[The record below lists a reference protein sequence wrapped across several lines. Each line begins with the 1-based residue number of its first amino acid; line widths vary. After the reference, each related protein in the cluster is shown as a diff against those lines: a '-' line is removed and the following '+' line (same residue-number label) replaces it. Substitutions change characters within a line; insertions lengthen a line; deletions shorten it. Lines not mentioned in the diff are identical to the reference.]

1 MVSLMSWWD
10 RLVLDVRHSLRVLRK
25 APAFTTIAILS
36 LALGIGANTAIFSIV
51 YAVMLKTLPVE
62 DPQRLVQLSIGERQ
76 TIVTN
81 PIWEALRDREQVFDG
96 AFAYGSARFDL
107 SSGGEKQPVSGL
119 YVSGDFFK
127 ALGVPAF
134 AGRTLTREDDKRGGG
149 THGTV
154 AVLSHAFWKARYQ
167 GSANAIGSSLRLDGH
182 IFTIVGVT
190 PPEFF
195 GVTSG
200 STFDVAVPIATQDI
214 IRGKDSMLD
223 RRSTWWLRVVGRLK
237 PGESLE
243 HAQAGLR
250 AIQPQVREATVP
262 PHYTAGEREGYLAGP
277 AATSAFTLLP
287 ASTGPSSVR
296 TRYSTALLT
305 LTGAVALVLLI
316 ACANLANLLLARASA
331 RRKEFA
337 VRLALGASRARLVRQ
352 LLTESLL
359 LAIAGAALG
368 LLFAQWASRL
378 IVSQMSSARAPI
390 FLDLSIDRTVL
401 GFTIAAAALTTL
413 IFGLAPAFRSTN
425 LSANALLRGSG
436 RSIAA
441 GWRGFGIEKLLVVI
455 QIAFS
460 LVLIFGAA
468 LFVRSF
474 NALSTLDPGFDRHQ
488 VLIVGLDARRANFPE
503 EQRPAEFARLLEG
516 MRAVPGVKSAAALAM
531 TSIDGGAW
539 TSRAFVRDYQ
549 AASDQDRR
557 IYMNRVS
564 PDYFATMGAMLR
576 GGRDFNEHDTLNAPQ
591 VAIVNEAFARKFMRG
606 GNPIGQSFLVPGDNN
621 EDERRTLQIVGM
633 VKDMKYVNLRAEVPE
648 TVFVPMAQEAKPG
661 NYPNFAVRGT
671 SGDVRAL
678 TRGITAAARGIHP
691 ELGLEFRVFDTMV
704 KESLSQERLIA
715 MLSGFFGALAL
726 LVAGIGLYGVMS
738 LAVSRRRQEIG
749 IRMALGA
756 HPSWVVGMVL
766 RDVAVVTIAGLAVG
780 TLSGALSGHLVTT
793 LLFGLEP
800 NDVATWLGAIAALAS
815 AAALAGYLP
824 ARRAAR
830 VDPMTALR
838 EE

>member
-1 MVSLMSWWD
+1 
-10 RLVLDVRHSLRVLRK
+10 
-25 APAFTTIAILS
+25 
-36 LALGIGANTAIFSIV
+36 
-51 YAVMLKTLPVE
+51 
-62 DPQRLVQLSIGERQ
+62 
-76 TIVTN
+76 
-81 PIWEALRDREQVFDG
+81 
-96 AFAYGSARFDL
+96 
-107 SSGGEKQPVSGL
+107 
-119 YVSGDFFK
+119 
-127 ALGVPAF
+127 
-134 AGRTLTREDDKRGGG
+134 
-149 THGTV
+149 
-154 AVLSHAFWKARYQ
+154 
-167 GSANAIGSSLRLDGH
+167 
-182 IFTIVGVT
+182 
-190 PPEFF
+190 
-195 GVTSG
+195 
-200 STFDVAVPIATQDI
+200 
-214 IRGKDSMLD
+214 MLD
-223 RRSTWWLRVVGRLK
+223 RRSTWWLRIVGRLK

-243 HAQAGLR
+243 QAQAGLR
-250 AIQPQVREATVP
+250 AIQPQVREATIP
-262 PHYTAGEREGYLAGP
+262 PNYTAGEREGYLAGP

-287 ASTGPSSVR
+287 AATGPSSVR
-296 TRYSTALLT
+296 TRYRTALLT

-401 GFTIAAAALTTL
+401 GFTMAAAALTTL

-441 GWRGFGIEKLLVVI
+441 GWRGFGLEKLLVVI

-474 NALSTLDPGFDRHQ
+474 NALSTLDPGFDRHE

-516 MRAVPGVKSAAALAM
+516 MRAVPGVKSAAALSM
-531 TSIDGGAW
+531 TPIDGGAW

-549 AASDQDRR
+549 AATEQDRR

-564 PDYFATMGAMLR
+564 PDYFATIGAMLR

-648 TVFVPMAQEAKPG
+648 TVFVPMAQEPKPG

-671 SGDVRAL
+671 GGDVRAL
-678 TRGITAAARGIHP
+678 ARGITAAARGVHP
-691 ELGLEFRVFDTMV
+691 ELETRIPGLRHDDQGIARARAPDRDA
-704 KESLSQERLIA
+704 LRLLRRA
-715 MLSGFFGALAL
+715 RA
-726 LVAGIGLYGVMS
+726 AGRGHRPL
-738 LAVSRRRQEIG
+738 R
-749 IRMALGA
+749 
-756 HPSWVVGMVL
+756 
-766 RDVAVVTIAGLAVG
+766 RDVAGGVAPA
-780 TLSGALSGHLVTT
+780 SGNRHPHG
-793 LLFGLEP
+793 
-800 NDVATWLGAIAALAS
+800 
-815 AAALAGYLP
+815 
-824 ARRAAR
+824 ARRASVVGGRDGLAR
-830 VDPMTALR
+830 RRGRHDRWPGGRHALGR
-838 EE
+838 AVRSSGDDAAVRPRAERRRDLDRRHRGAGQRRRPRGLSARPPRRPGRSDDGPARGMIASTGSVPAAVRAFRTS

>member
-1 MVSLMSWWD
+1 VSPIAWWD
-10 RLVLDVRHSLRVLRK
+10 RLALDLRHSLRVLGK
-25 APAFTTIAILS
+25 APAFTAIAILS

-51 YAVMLKTLPVE
+51 YAVMLKTLPVDE
-62 DPQRLVQLSIGERQ
+62 PQRLAQFSIGKDQ
-76 TIVTN
+76 TSISN
-81 PIWEALRDREQVFDG
+81 PIWEALRDRQQVFDG
-96 AFAYGSARFDL
+96 VFAYGTARFDL
-107 SSGGEKQPVSGL
+107 SSGGEKQPVNGL

-127 ALGVPAF
+127 TLGVPAF
-134 AGRTLTREDDKRGGG
+134 AGRTLTPDDDKRGAGV
-149 THGTV
+149 HGPV
-154 AVLSHAFWKARYQ
+154 AMLSHAFWKAKYQ
-167 GSANAIGSSLRLDGH
+167 ESPTAIGSSLRLDG
-182 IFTIVGVT
+182 IAFTIVGVT

-200 STFDVAVPIATQDI
+200 QTFDVAVPLGTQDL

-223 RRSTWWLRVVGRLK
+223 RRTTWWLRVVGRLE
-237 PGESLE
+237 PGASLE
-243 HAQAGLR
+243 KTQAGLR
-250 AIQPQVREATVP
+250 AIQPQVREATMP
-262 PHYTAGEREGYLAGP
+262 QNYTAGERSRYLADAG
-277 AATSAFTLLP
+277 SGFTLLP
-287 ASTGPSSVR
+287 AATGPSNIR
-296 TRYSTALLT
+296 TRYRTALLT

-368 LLFAQWASRL
+368 LVFAQWASRL
-378 IVSQMSSARAPI
+378 IVAQMSNSRVTI

-401 GFTIAAAALTTL
+401 GFTMAAAALTAL
-413 IFGLAPAFRSTN
+413 IFGVAPAFRSTD
-425 LSANALLRGSG
+425 LGANALLRGSG

-441 GWRGFGIEKLLVVI
+441 GWRGFGLEKLLVVI

-460 LVLIFGAA
+460 LVLVFGAA

-474 NALSTLDPGFDRHQ
+474 NALASLDPGFDRRG
-488 VLIVGLDARRANFPE
+488 VLMIGVDARRANFPE
-503 EQRPAEFARLLEG
+503 PQRTTEFARLLES
-516 MRAVPGVKSAAALAM
+516 MRAVPGVTSAVSLAQPP
-531 TSIDGGAW
+531 IDGGSW
-539 TSRAFVRDYQ
+539 TSRAYVQGYE
-549 AASDQDRR
+549 ATSDRDRR

-564 PDYFATMGAMLR
+564 PGFFETMGVRLI
-576 GGRDFNEHDTLNAPQ
+576 GGRDFNEHDTMGAPL
-591 VAIVNEAFARKFMRG
+591 VAIVNQAFVRKFMRG
-606 GNPIGQSFLVPGDNN
+606 ANPIGQTFEMPGDTS
-621 EDERRTLQIVGM
+621 DERRTLHIVGLM
-633 VKDMKYVNLRAEVPE
+633 QDMKYLNLRAEMPE
-648 TVFVPMAQEAKPG
+648 TVFIASGQEPKPG
-661 NYPNFAVRGT
+661 NYPNFAVRAAAG
-671 SGDVRAL
+671 GDFTAL
-678 TRGITAAARGIHP
+678 TRGITAAARGVHP
-691 ELGLEFRVFDTMV
+691 DLGLEFRVFDTMV
-704 KESLSQERLIA
+704 KESLAQERLIA

-756 HPSWVVGMVL
+756 HPSSVVSMVL
-766 RDVAVVTIAGLAVG
+766 RDVAIVTIAGLTVG

-800 NDVATWLGAIAALAS
+800 NDVATWIGAISALAS